1 MTRRLIGLTALLAM
15 AATLFAEDAKTV
27 LQNAQKAMGSV
38 QSVQLSGTGM
48 NAFFGQALSAGK
60 EWPRRDLES
69 VAVAI
74 NYQQKSD
81 RIEYVFK
88 TPGVFGGQ
96 RQNSVVNGDKAW
108 TVGANGAAN
117 PQLAAAEERQLQIWM
132 TPHGFL
138 QAAVAAG
145 NATVK
150 SRTENG
156 RKVNVVSFTA
166 MNKFKLDGTIDSD
179 GLVTKVETRFPN
191 PVLGDMP
198 YVFTYS
204 DYKDFGGIKFP
215 TKIVQSEGGF
225 SVNELTLTSV
235 QPNAPVDIPVPAN
248 VQSATMPVVTVA
260 TTKIADGVWFL
271 GGGSHHSLVI
281 EFNNFITVI
290 EAPLTEERSEAVIA
304 EAKKLVPNKPIKY
317 LVNTHHHFDHSGGL
331 RTYVA
336 EGVTIVTNA
345 ANKPYWEKA
354 FMAPA
359 TIAPDEQSKAHKK
372 PSIQAVADKYVITD
386 GKQTI
391 EVYNT
396 VGDGHTNELMIAY
409 ILPAK
414 ILVEADSYS
423 PGPPN
428 TPPPSPVPP
437 NALVLYDNIQ
447 RLKLDPV
454 TVVGIHGRGPV
465 PMAEFLKFVGKS

>member
-1 MTRRLIGLTALLAM
+1 MTKRLLWLAAGLSV
-15 AATLFAEDAKTV
+15 AATLYAADAKTA
-27 LQNAQKAMGSV
+27 LENAQKAIGNP
-38 QSVQLSGTGM
+38 QSVVFSGTGM

-69 VAVAI
+69 FSGSI
-74 NYQQKSD
+74 NFQQKSS
-81 RIEYVFK
+81 RIELVFK
-88 TPGVFGGQ
+88 NPVFGGQ
-96 RQNSVVNGDKAW
+96 RQNAEVNGDKAW
-108 TVGANGAAN
+108 TVGPNGTAN

-132 TPHGFL
+132 TPHGFVD
-138 QAAVAAG
+138 AALAAG

-150 SRTENG
+150 SKSEG
-156 RKVNVVSFTA
+156 GKKVNVVSFTA
-166 MNKFKLDGTIDSD
+166 MNKFKLEGAIDSD
-179 GLVTKVETRFPN
+179 GMVTKVETKFPN

-198 YVFTYS
+198 YSFTYS
-204 DYKDFGGIKFP
+204 DYKDFGGVKFA

-225 SVNELTLTSV
+225 PVNDLTVTSA
-235 QPNAPVDIPVPAN
+235 QPNAPVDLPVPAS

-260 TTKIADGVWFL
+260 SAKIADGVWFL
-271 GGGSHHSLVI
+271 GGGTHHSVVV
-281 EFNNFITVI
+281 EFNDFITVI
-290 EAPLTEERSEAVIA
+290 EGPLTEERSLAVIA

-331 RTYVA
+331 RTFVA
-336 EGVTIVTNA
+336 EGATIVTNA
-345 ANKPYWEKA
+345 ANKPYWEKT

-359 TIAPDEQSKAHKK
+359 AISPDEQSKAHKK
-372 PSIQAVADKYVITD
+372 PSIQAVDGKYVITD

-396 VGDGHTNELMIAY
+396 VGDGHTDELMVAW

-414 ILVEADSYS
+414 ILVEADSFS

-428 TPPPSPVPP
+428 APPPSPVPP

>member
-1 MTRRLIGLTALLAM
+1 MTKRLIGLTALLAM
-15 AATLFAEDAKTV
+15 AGTLFAEDAKTV
-27 LQNAQKAMGSV
+27 LQNAQKSMGSL
-38 QSVQLSGTGM
+38 QSVQLTGTGM

-69 VAVAI
+69 VTVAI

-96 RQNSVVNGDKAW
+96 RQNAEVNGDKAW

-138 QAAVAAG
+138 QAAMAAG
-145 NATVK
+145 NASVK

-156 RKVNVVSFTA
+156 KKVNVVSCTV
-166 MNKFKLDGTIDSD
+166 MNKFKLDGTIDND
-179 GLVTKVETRFPN
+179 GLVTKVETKFPN

-215 TKIVQSEGGF
+215 TKVVQSEGGF
-225 SVNELTLTSV
+225 PVNELTLASV

-271 GGGSHHSLVI
+271 GGGSHHSLVV

-345 ANKPYWEKA
+345 ANKPYWEKS

-359 TIAPDEQSKAHKK
+359 TIAPDEQSKTHKK
-372 PSIQAVADKYVITD
+372 PIIQGVADKYEITD

-391 EVYNT
+391 DIYNT

-465 PMAEFLKFVGKS
+465 PMSEFLKFVGR